1 MNPDHNH
8 DTDHQMDDLRSIV
21 QLSQD
26 VQSVRNWIAGH
37 EITRTLLDEEDNKL
51 IDDSLDDIMR
61 FAEKQKHNVKE
72 SRARL
77 RALFVRYRQTIK
89 YLSQQVVERDAI
101 LLTLRAETDAMAAVV
116 EDIKKSYRVDEVA

>member
-1 MNPDHNH
+1 MTLHEDQ
-8 DTDHQMDDLRSIV
+8 QMRPLQELVRKI
-21 QLSQD
+21 QL
-26 VQSVRNWIAGH
+26 
-37 EITRTLLDEEDNKL
+37 TEEDNKL
-51 IDDSLDDIMR
+51 IDDSLDDVMR
-61 FAEKQKHNVKE
+61 TAEKQKQNVKE

-89 YLSQQVVERDAI
+89 YLSQQVVERDTV

>member
-1 MNPDHNH
+1 
-8 DTDHQMDDLRSIV
+8 MDDLRSIV

-26 VQSVRNWIAGH
+26 VQSVRNWINAH
-37 EITRTLLDEEDNKL
+37 EITRTLLDDEDNKL
-51 IDDSLDDIMR
+51 IDDSLDDVMR
-61 FAEKQKHNVKE
+61 LAEKQKQNVRE